1 MYKMEFKLFGYT
13 MRIEIILLC
22 IFIGYILGGHIL
34 CSCSK
39 ISMYEGFSMLTGA
52 DVKYKM
58 GSDISQSWENHK
70 DLQNNTS
77 HDWVK
82 SLEGNIAPN
91 PNTMINDSN
100 LHFLGEN
107 KFDPKCCPSAYSNST
122 GCVCLSPEQAMYVS
136 RRGGNRTFPTEY

>member
-1 MYKMEFKLFGYT
+1 MEFKLFGYT

-58 GSDISQSWENHK
+58 GSDISKSWENPK

-136 RRGGNRTFPTEY
+136 QRGGNRTFPTEY

>member
-58 GSDISQSWENHK
+58 GSDISKSWENPK

-136 RRGGNRTFPTEY
+136 QRGGNRTFPTEY